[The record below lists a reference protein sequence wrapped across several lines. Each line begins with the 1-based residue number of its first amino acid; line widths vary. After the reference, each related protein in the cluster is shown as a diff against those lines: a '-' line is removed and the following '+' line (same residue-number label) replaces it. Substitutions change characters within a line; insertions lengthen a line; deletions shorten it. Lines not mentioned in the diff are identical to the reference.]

1 MRTIFSNL
9 RLLLKPFFNPNMRKV
24 AIFLCLML
32 WSFLL
37 YGQDDKTIIVKKG
50 TTLQEYVE
58 PSERYLYPEFKTG
71 KVLFKT
77 NAYMGIKLNYHY
89 LNAEIE
95 FLKTPDT
102 LIIADKRD
110 LMSIIIAEDTFYYDN
125 GYILLINSGNLKI
138 GLKESIEFKDYIKKD
153 GIGSTSSAGSSTSY
167 SSVSTG
173 SGLHKLTADADL
185 IFRRTKTF
193 YIMTT
198 KGDFDLY
205 NKKNICKMFPKD
217 KDKIK
222 SYLKSN
228 NIKFDSQEDL
238 LKLTDFLETL

>member
-1 MRTIFSNL
+1 
-9 RLLLKPFFNPNMRKV
+9 MRKV
-24 AIFLCLML
+24 VIFFYLIL
-32 WSFLL
+32 WSFSL
-37 YGQDDKTIIVKKG
+37 YGQDDRTIIVKKG
-50 TTLQEYVE
+50 TTLLDYVS

-77 NAYMGIKLNYHY
+77 KSYLGIKLNYHY
-89 LNAEIE
+89 LNGEIE
-95 FLKTPDT
+95 FLKNPDT
-102 LIIADKRD
+102 LVISDKRD
-110 LMSIIIAEDTFYYDN
+110 LMSIIIDQDTFYYDN
-125 GYILLINSGNLKI
+125 GYILLIKSGRLKI
-138 GLKESIEFKDYIKKD
+138 GLKESFEFKDYIKKD

-173 SGLHKLTADADL
+173 SGLHALTADADL

-193 YIMTT
+193 YIMSP

-205 NKKNICKMFPKD
+205 NKKNVCKMFPKD

-228 NIKFDSQEDL
+228 DIKFDSQEDL
-238 LKLTDFLETL
+238 LKLTDFLVTL